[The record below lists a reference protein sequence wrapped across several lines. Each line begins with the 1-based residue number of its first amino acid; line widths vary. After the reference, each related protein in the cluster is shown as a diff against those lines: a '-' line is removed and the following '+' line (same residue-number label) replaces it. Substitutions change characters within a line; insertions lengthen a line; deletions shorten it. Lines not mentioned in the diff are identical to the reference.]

1 MVFSAKQ
8 EKDVEQI
15 KDDVTLKKEDKI
27 VNVTEFLD
35 EKRPVY
41 SKETT
46 DAKVYFTDH
55 EQITNAGPLRNRH
68 SETDG
73 RFKIEEIST
82 EAEETTSISSKIN
95 KGNANEV
102 SDENNV
108 IHVAAEKN
116 CVENRENTRLEVKLV
131 LFSLNCQFTPSY

>member
-1 MVFSAKQ
+1 MDFTAKQ
-8 EKDVEQI
+8 EKDAEQI

-27 VNVTEFLD
+27 VNVAEFRD
-35 EKRPVY
+35 EKSPV

-46 DAKVYFTDH
+46 DAKVYFTHH
-55 EQITNAGPLRNRH
+55 EQITNAGPLRYRH
-68 SETDG
+68 SEPGG
-73 RFKIEEIST
+73 RFKIEELST

-108 IHVAAEKN
+108 IHVAAETN

-131 LFSLNCQFTPSY
+131 LFCLTKS

>member
-1 MVFSAKQ
+1 MDFSAKQ
-8 EKDVEQI
+8 EKDAEQI
-15 KDDVTLKKEDKI
+15 KDNVTLKKEDKI

-35 EKRPVY
+35 EKRPV

-55 EQITNAGPLRNRH
+55 EQITNAGPLSNRH
-68 SETDG
+68 SESGG
-73 RFKIEEIST
+73 RFKIEELST
-82 EAEETTSISSKIN
+82 EAEETTSISSKID

-102 SDENNV
+102 SDDV
-108 IHVAAEKN
+108 ILSACSDVAAEKN

-131 LFSLNCQFTPSY
+131 LFCLTKS